1 MKVWTIAG
9 TNVLRMVRDR
19 RSFFFIFVLPL
30 LLTLV
35 LGAVFGGSFL
45 PRLGVVGG
53 DDGPLAR
60 SLMADLQN
68 QSTIRVLPYADLH
81 ALLLAVERG
90 EVEAG
95 LEIPKGYDEQ
105 ARTGVELGFI
115 ARSVQEEAVLRT
127 MVGSVV
133 AEQNRVLRA
142 AGFVEAQGLAN
153 FDVAL
158 SVAKGKQR
166 DLAGVSVVTS
176 LVGEPVSFTRI
187 GRFDLGAHS
196 QLILFMFLTSLAGS
210 AALIRSRM
218 LGVSRRMVAT
228 PTPIRTI
235 VVGEAMGRFGVAMV
249 QGLFIVLGTWLVFG
263 VDWGDPL
270 GTGAVLVMFSLV
282 SAGAAM
288 LIGSL
293 FRNDAQA
300 GGIGVLLGLGF
311 GALGGCM
318 VPLQVFQ
325 IFSPGLYTAAHI
337 TPHAWALEAFIEM
350 VQRGGGL
357 VDILPELAIL
367 GGYAVV
373 FLGLASWALHRS
385 LTRP

>member
-1 MKVWTIAG
+1 MKALVIARM
-9 TNVLRMVRDR
+9 NVLRMVRDR
-19 RSFFFIFVLPL
+19 SSFFFVFVLPL
-30 LLTLV
+30 LLILV
-35 LGAVFGGSFL
+35 LGAMFGGSFL

-60 SLMADLQN
+60 SLVAGLESR
-68 QSTIRVLPYADLH
+68 STIRVLSYPDLDR
-81 ALLLAVERG
+81 LLLAVERG

-95 LEIPKGYDEQ
+95 FEIPKGYDER
-105 ARTGVELGFI
+105 AKDGVELGFV
-115 ARSVQEEAVLRT
+115 ARSLQDEAALRT
-127 MVGSVV
+127 VVESVV
-133 AEQNRVLRA
+133 ADENRVLRA
-142 AGFVEAQGLAN
+142 AGFVESHGLAD
-153 FDVAL
+153 FDDAL
-158 SVAKGKQR
+158 PVAKALQTSLG
-166 DLAGVSVVTS
+166 GISVVTS
-176 LVGEPVSFTRI
+176 SVGESVSFTQG
-187 GRFDLGAHS
+187 GRFDLGAQS

-210 AALIRSRM
+210 AALIQSRTW
-218 LGVSRRMVAT
+218 GVSRRMVAT

-235 VVGEAMGRFGVAMV
+235 VAGEAMGRFGVAMV
-249 QGLFIVLGTWLVFG
+249 QGLFIVLGTWVVFG

-282 SAGAAM
+282 GAGAAM
-288 LIGSL
+288 LVGSL

-300 GGIGVLLGLGF
+300 GGIGVLLGLGL

-325 IFSPGLYTAAHI
+325 MFSPGLFTVAHI

-350 VQRGGGL
+350 VLRGGGL

-373 FLGLASWALHRS
+373 LLALASWALHRS

>member
-1 MKVWTIAG
+1 MKALVIARM
-9 TNVLRMVRDR
+9 NVLRMVRDR
-19 RSFFFIFVLPL
+19 SSFFFVFVLPL
-30 LLTLV
+30 LLILV
-35 LGAVFGGSFL
+35 LGAMFGGSFL

-60 SLMADLQN
+60 SLVAGLESR
-68 QSTIRVLPYADLH
+68 STIRVLSYPDLDR
-81 ALLLAVERG
+81 LLLAVERG

-95 LEIPKGYDEQ
+95 FEIPKGYDER
-105 ARTGVELGFI
+105 AKDGVELGFV
-115 ARSVQEEAVLRT
+115 ARSLQDEAALRT
-127 MVGSVV
+127 VVESVV
-133 AEQNRVLRA
+133 ADENRVLRA
-142 AGFVEAQGLAN
+142 AGFVESHGLAD
-153 FDVAL
+153 FDDAL
-158 SVAKGKQR
+158 PVAKALQTSLG
-166 DLAGVSVVTS
+166 GISVVTS
-176 LVGEPVSFTRI
+176 SMGESVSFTQG
-187 GRFDLGAHS
+187 GRFDLGAQS

-210 AALIRSRM
+210 AALIQSRTW
-218 LGVSRRMVAT
+218 GVSRRMVAT

-235 VVGEAMGRFGVAMV
+235 VAGEAMGRFGVAMV
-249 QGLFIVLGTWLVFG
+249 QGLFIVLGTWVVFG

-282 SAGAAM
+282 GAGAAM
-288 LIGSL
+288 LVGSL

-300 GGIGVLLGLGF
+300 GGIGVLLGLGL

-325 IFSPGLYTAAHI
+325 MFSPGLFTVAHI

-350 VQRGGGL
+350 VLRGGGL

-373 FLGLASWALHRS
+373 LLALASWALHRS

>member
-1 MKVWTIAG
+1 
-9 TNVLRMVRDR
+9 
-19 RSFFFIFVLPL
+19 
-30 LLTLV
+30 
-35 LGAVFGGSFL
+35 
-45 PRLGVVGG
+45 
-53 DDGPLAR
+53 
-60 SLMADLQN
+60 
-68 QSTIRVLPYADLH
+68 
-81 ALLLAVERG
+81 
-90 EVEAG
+90 
-95 LEIPKGYDEQ
+95 
-105 ARTGVELGFI
+105 
-115 ARSVQEEAVLRT
+115 
-127 MVGSVV
+127 
-133 AEQNRVLRA
+133 
-142 AGFVEAQGLAN
+142 
-153 FDVAL
+153 
-158 SVAKGKQR
+158 
-166 DLAGVSVVTS
+166 
-176 LVGEPVSFTRI
+176 
-187 GRFDLGAHS
+187 
-196 QLILFMFLTSLAGS
+196 GS